1 MKKKILNYTRHPITI
16 ITDDGVINIPSHG
29 QARCSTSRKLIEYLE
44 CEGARIR
51 INKTVFGSVEGLPE
65 EREDTVIIVSAIL
78 ANVMRSKGRTDL
90 MVVDSPIRDGNTIM
104 GCAALSAETIYGE

>member
-1 MKKKILNYTRHPITI
+1 MKKILNYTRHLITI
-16 ITDDGVINIPSHG
+16 ITDEGTINIPSHG
-29 QARCSTSRKLIEYLE
+29 QARCSTSRQLIEYME

-51 INKTVFGSVEGLPE
+51 INKTVFGAVEGLPE

-90 MVVDSPIRDGNTIM
+90 MVVDSPIRDGDKIM
-104 GCAALSAETIYGE
+104 GCAALSVETIYGE